1 MGICVVL
8 DCGSCRLNNKT
19 CGSETDIRFLL
30 YINRVILHAFL
41 FSPEF
46 FQSQIFRKILS
57 GILSV
62 SNSLDPDLGDNCI
75 QNLHLGIYIVRY
87 NVRNL
92 VLR

>member
-1 MGICVVL
+1 MPTVNFACSSA
-8 DCGSCRLNNKT
+8 D
-19 CGSETDIRFLL
+19 
-30 YINRVILHAFL
+30 
-41 FSPEF
+41 F
-46 FQSQIFRKILS
+46 FQNKIFRKILS

-75 QNLHLGIYIVRY
+75 QNLHFGIYIVGY